1 MKYIF
6 LHGLGQTSF
15 SWNKTLEVMSD
26 KWDILC
32 PNLAD
37 WLYNERPCYETLY
50 KALERCCKQ
59 FNEPLT
65 LCGLSLGG
73 ILAMQYSIEHS
84 EKVHSLVLI
93 GTQYAMPKKL
103 LKMQNIMFQFMPS
116 SKADFIS
123 LCKSMIDLDF
133 THNLKDISCRVLVIC
148 GEKDKPNK
156 SASLQLGNLIPYAKI
171 TIISGAGH
179 EVNIDAPIKLGNELN
194 VFLNS
199 SHNTER

>member
-1 MKYIF
+1 M
-6 LHGLGQTSF
+6 
-15 SWNKTLEVMSD
+15 
-26 KWDILC
+26 C

-116 SKADFIS
+116 SMFSKMGFQKADFIS

-194 VFLNS
+194 VFFNS

>member
-1 MKYIF
+1 
-6 LHGLGQTSF
+6 
-15 SWNKTLEVMSD
+15 
-26 KWDILC
+26 
-32 PNLAD
+32 
-37 WLYNERPCYETLY
+37 
-50 KALERCCKQ
+50 
-59 FNEPLT
+59 
-65 LCGLSLGG
+65 
-73 ILAMQYSIEHS
+73 MQYSIEHS

-116 SKADFIS
+116 SMFSKMGFQKADFIS

-194 VFLNS
+194 VFFNS